1 MRVGERSKKG
11 GIIAGIV
18 TALLLAVLAGYA
30 VLGKSWLFYDLSG
43 AAPIERVVPKVIEGK
58 YGVISSAGNCIAD
71 RFYPPE
77 GYKRTEAAAGSL
89 AEYFREIKL
98 KPYGSDLHFYDGK
111 LSDTLHSAVFDF
123 DVGNADLQ
131 QCADSIIRVY
141 AEYYYS
147 RGEFENI
154 SFHLTN
160 GEVVSYSDWI
170 DGKRLFA
177 AGDFAKMVKT
187 APKGESY
194 ESFRK
199 YLAAVMNY
207 AGTKSLYAESVP
219 ISLGEFT
226 VGDILI
232 NPGSPGHV
240 VIAADEAVNEDG
252 ERCFLLAQ
260 GYMPAQEFH
269 LLVNPLHPDDP
280 WYYESEMTGEIRT
293 SPCTFNQNSIRR
305 WRNFHE

>member
-1 MRVGERSKKG
+1 MKCAERSRKG
-11 GIIAGIV
+11 GIIAVIV
-18 TALLLAVLAGYA
+18 TVVLSVVLAAYA
-30 VLGKSWLFYDLSG
+30 VLGKSWIFYDLSG
-43 AAPIERVVPKVIEGK
+43 AAPIERAVPNIIEGK
-58 YGVISSAGNCIAD
+58 SGVISSVGNCIAD

-77 GYKRTEAAAGSL
+77 GYKRTEASAGSF

-98 KPYGSDLHFYDGK
+98 KPYGSDLLFYDGK
-111 LSDTLHSAVFDF
+111 LSGTLHSAVFDF

-147 RGEFENI
+147 RGEFEKI
-154 SFHLTN
+154 SFQLTN

-170 DGKRLFA
+170 NGKRLFA
-177 AGDFAKMVKT
+177 AGNFAKMVMA

-207 AGTKSLYAESVP
+207 AGTKSLYAESVS
-219 ISLGEFT
+219 ISVGEFT

-240 VIAADEAVNEDG
+240 VVAADEAVNEDG

-269 LLVNPLHPDDP
+269 ILVNPLHPDDP

-293 SPCTFNQNSIRR
+293 APCTFNQNSIRR
-305 WRNFHE
+305 WRNFDE